1 VKEIVL
7 TVLAGGTGSAKLVR
21 GLARTM
27 SEDITVIV
35 NIGDN
40 IKMHGLYICPDID
53 TILYTLSDQLNS
65 YQGWGVKNDTY
76 YFLDQISKYGEDDW
90 FKLGDKDLALH
101 IARTNLLRSGRT
113 LSEATS
119 IIADRMNIAQ
129 TVFPASDQHI
139 ETRIDTPQGEMHLQE
154 FWVML
159 KGEPDVIGVKYNGPK
174 NSKPAPNVINAILD
188 AEKVIICPAN
198 PVTSIGP
205 MTHIAGIKEALTSV
219 RERVVA
225 VSPIVGTYPVIGP
238 AGRFLRSI
246 GIETSSKGVA
256 DLYSGFVGEMI
267 IDESDKM
274 MMNNIEKLGVNVS
287 ITNIVMRN
295 EADEQRLAQ
304 LVTGV

>member
-1 VKEIVL
+1 MKEIVL

-159 KGEPDVIGVKYNGPK
+159 KGEPDVVGVKYNGPK
-174 NSKPAPNVINAILD
+174 NSKPAPNVVNAILD

-205 MTHIAGIKEALTSV
+205 MTHIVGIKEALTSV

-225 VSPIVGTYPVIGP
+225 VSPIVGTYPVSGP

>member
-1 VKEIVL
+1 MKEIVL

-101 IARTNLLRSGRT
+101 IVRTNLLKAGRT

-119 IIADRMNIAQ
+119 ILADRMNISQ
-129 TVFPASDQHI
+129 TVLPASDQHI

-159 KGEPDVIGVKYNGPK
+159 KGEPEVVGVKYGNSK
-174 NSKPAPNVINAILD
+174 NSRPAPNVVNAILE
-188 AEKVIICPAN
+188 AEKVIVCPAN
-198 PVTSIGP
+198 PVSSIGP
-205 MTHIAGIKEALTSV
+205 MTDIAGIRKVLTSV

-225 VSPIVGTYPVIGP
+225 VSPIVGTSAVSGP
-238 AGRFLRSI
+238 ACKFLRSL
-246 GIETSSKGVA
+246 GVEVSSKGVA
-256 DLYSGFVGEMI
+256 SLYSSFVSRLI
-267 IDESDKM
+267 IDGSDKAM
-274 MMNNIEKLGVNVS
+274 IADIEQLGVKVS
-287 ITNIVMRN
+287 VTDIVMRT
-295 EADEQRLAQ
+295 EKDEQRLAKF
-304 LVTGV
+304 VTGV